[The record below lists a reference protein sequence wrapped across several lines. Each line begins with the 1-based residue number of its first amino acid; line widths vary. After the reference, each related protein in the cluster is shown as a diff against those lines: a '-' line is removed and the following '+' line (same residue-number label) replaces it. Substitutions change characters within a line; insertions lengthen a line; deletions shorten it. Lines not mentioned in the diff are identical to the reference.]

1 MLRIA
6 LKAVALALV
15 VLLAGFIVEDDVR
28 LLANST
34 LEPAVIGGCTYK
46 HVRRVKRRTTT
57 TVYASVAYTRSGV
70 EARGHF
76 IHPSRARCE
85 KRIYRDVSVFVH
97 DFDKSRNRINGFFDF
112 WIPLAFVGVGLM
124 LLLLW
129 LLYRVTRNRV
139 FQFMATVFA
148 VAVPV
153 GVAVAYWHDFESTPK
168 SALQQAGDTTDSAS
182 GFSAN
187 VLEQCIQS
195 TIREGGYQHKSD
207 VYKLSCQDMGITDL
221 SALAGLN
228 GLEKLYL
235 QGNKLRTLDS
245 LPMLPSLRVL
255 SIASN
260 KTESLVGI
268 ENAPNLR
275 ELQSNMN
282 KVSSIDELGVL
293 EQLETVAFMY
303 SNISDLA
310 PLAALKHLKA
320 VNFNYNNISDISPL
334 AGNAALSEV
343 NMFSNAIT
351 DISPLYNS
359 EGLSSLALVGSKN
372 RIPCAQVEHLL
383 GKRSVKIHE
392 SWRRHCQK

>member
-6 LKAVALALV
+6 LKAIALSLV
-15 VLLAGFIVEDDVR
+15 VLLVGFIVKDDVK
-28 LLANST
+28 LLVNST

-46 HVRRVKRRTTT
+46 HVKRVKNRSTRTT
-57 TVYASVAYTRSGV
+57 YASVAYTRSGV
-70 EARGHF
+70 EARGQF

-97 DFDKSRNRINGFFDF
+97 DFDESRNRINSFFDF
-112 WIPLAFVGVGLM
+112 WIPLAIVGVAFV
-124 LLLLW
+124 LLLLF
-129 LLYRVTRNRV
+129 LLYWVTKNRV
-139 FQFMATVFA
+139 FQLMATVFG

-153 GVAVAYWHDFESTPK
+153 GVAATYWHDFESTPK
-168 SALQQAGDTTDSAS
+168 SALQRAGDTTDSAS

-187 VLEQCIQS
+187 ILEQCIES

-207 VYKLSCQDMGITDL
+207 VPKLSCQDMGITDL
-221 SALAGLN
+221 SALDGLN

-260 KTESLVGI
+260 KTESLIGI

-275 ELQSNMN
+275 ELQSNKN
-282 KVSSIDELGVL
+282 KVSSIDELEVL
-293 EQLETVAFMY
+293 KQLETVAFMY
-303 SNISDLA
+303 SDISDLT
-310 PLAALKHLKA
+310 PLATLKHLKA

-351 DISPLYNS
+351 DISPLYDS
-359 EGLSSLALVGSKN
+359 EGLSSLALIGSKN

-392 SWRRHCQK
+392 SWRKHCQK